1 MTKGRVSVQVRIVP
15 TYRYTKQYGKFNDV
29 KPEEG
34 TSMLIRQII
43 NSMIKMSE
51 DLNLTPLEVVSL
63 IDSQIGGTYER
74 KDALVKIYV
83 NLNEE
88 QKRFAQGVGSGRFM
102 VATIMDMVLRSES
115 TLLGFIGQ
123 IGLIRRQLFGEDN
136 FEIPKI
142 IETKVEPEVKT
153 MVKREVKPEVTKP
166 KVTKPE
172 PKVEVKPVE
181 AKTVET
187 KVEVKPEKVEPKVET
202 QPVVEPEKTQT
213 KPEVKSTRRSR
224 VAENLREGIGEV
236 VVTNTLIDDFM

>member
-1 MTKGRVSVQVRIVP
+1 
-15 TYRYTKQYGKFNDV
+15 
-29 KPEEG
+29 
-34 TSMLIRQII
+34 MLIRQII

-213 KPEVKSTRRSR
+213 KPEVKSTRRSK

>member
-1 MTKGRVSVQVRIVP
+1 
-15 TYRYTKQYGKFNDV
+15 
-29 KPEEG
+29 
-34 TSMLIRQII
+34 
-43 NSMIKMSE
+43 MSE

-213 KPEVKSTRRSR
+213 KPEVKSTRRSK

>member
-1 MTKGRVSVQVRIVP
+1 
-15 TYRYTKQYGKFNDV
+15 
-29 KPEEG
+29 
-34 TSMLIRQII
+34 
-43 NSMIKMSE
+43 MIKMSE

-136 FEIPKI
+136 FEIPKGI
-142 IETKVEPEVKT
+142 
-153 MVKREVKPEVTKP
+153 EVKPEVETDVKQEVGIKATKP
-166 KVTKPE
+166 KVTKPK
-172 PKVEVKPVE
+172 PKVEVKPVVESKPKEIVE
-181 AKTVET
+181 AKTE
-187 KVEVKPEKVEPKVET
+187 PKVEPKLEA
-202 QPVVEPEKTQT
+202 
-213 KPEVKSTRRSR
+213 KPEVKPTRRSK

>member
-1 MTKGRVSVQVRIVP
+1 M
-15 TYRYTKQYGKFNDV
+15 

-74 KDALVKIYV
+74 ADALVKIYV

-136 FEIPKI
+136 FDTQVKPKVN
-142 IETKVEPEVKT
+142 ETKVKPAVKT
-153 MVKREVKPEVTKP
+153 EVRVEPKATKP
-166 KVTKPE
+166 KVTKPK
-172 PKVEVKPVE
+172 PKVEIKPVVE
-181 AKTVET
+181 PEKAET
-187 KVEVKPEKVEPKVET
+187 KVEVKPEKIEV
-202 QPVVEPEKTQT
+202 
-213 KPEVKSTRRSR
+213 KPEVKSTRRSK

>member
-1 MTKGRVSVQVRIVP
+1 
-15 TYRYTKQYGKFNDV
+15 
-29 KPEEG
+29 
-34 TSMLIRQII
+34 
-43 NSMIKMSE
+43 MIKMSE

-136 FEIPKI
+136 FEIPKG
-142 IETKVEPEVKT
+142 IEAKSTVETEG
-153 MVKREVKPEVTKP
+153 KREVGIKATKP
-166 KVTKPE
+166 KMTKPK
-172 PKVEVKPVE
+172 PKVEVKPEEQIEPEVE
-181 AKTVET
+181 
-187 KVEVKPEKVEPKVET
+187 PKVEPKVET
-202 QPVVEPEKTQT
+202 KVES
-213 KPEVKSTRRSR
+213 KPEVKSTRRSK